1 MGVGLLV
8 AGGVAVVCTAAS
20 YMIVRASELPQRS
33 VAARARLNFGPQ
45 PVPVGSNPFITG
57 GRVVSLAQAR
67 SLAGFAVPVPDSAL
81 ASPEKLSKVWF
92 ASWKTDDG
100 TVEREVVLD
109 YVSSNI
115 RITIDPA
122 GAGFGSDP
130 RAAYL
135 KEAASIGQPE
145 SSVQTVNGAPALVVA
160 AANGQNGFVD
170 MDMNGIHIAVIGPYS
185 ATELIAVANT
195 LQP

>member
-1 MGVGLLV
+1 M
-8 AGGVAVVCTAAS
+8 
-20 YMIVRASELPQRS
+20 
-33 VAARARLNFGPQ
+33 
-45 PVPVGSNPFITG
+45 
-57 GRVVSLAQAR
+57 VSLAQAR